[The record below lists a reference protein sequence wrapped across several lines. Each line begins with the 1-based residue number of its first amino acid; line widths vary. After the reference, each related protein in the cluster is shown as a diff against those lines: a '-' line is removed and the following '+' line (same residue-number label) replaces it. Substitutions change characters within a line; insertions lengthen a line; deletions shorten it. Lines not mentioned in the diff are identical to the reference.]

1 MVLDFD
7 FSSAKLQ
14 KNSLDQGVVPIIL
27 LVILTNSNYICR
39 DSNANTLNQFQKIL
53 YQYWGFTDFRA
64 IQQEVIESVY
74 NGNDTLAL
82 MPTGGGKSITFQV
95 PAMAKDGLCLV
106 VTPLIALMKDQVENL
121 KKRGIKAVAIYSGMT
136 KHEIEVALDNCA
148 YGNIKFL
155 YLSPERLG
163 TELFRVRLHKINV
176 NLVAIDESHC
186 ISQWGYDFRPS
197 YLKITDLR
205 DLLPGVSFLAVTATA
220 TPEVVEDIQEKLGFE
235 QKRVLKMSFERKNLV
250 YLVRNV
256 EDKNKH
262 LLKIVNSIPGT
273 GVIYVR
279 NRQKT
284 KDIALMLQKEGISAD
299 FYHAGLTTEIRNAKQ
314 DDWQHDRTRIIVST
328 NAFGMGIDKAEVRFV
343 VHMDLPDSPEAY
355 FQEAGR
361 GGRDGKLAYAILLYN
376 ESDKAKIQQRIDSS
390 FPEPDEIRRCYQA
403 LCSFL
408 KIAIGS
414 GKGEVYDFNLIDF
427 ATTYKFN
434 FARAFSCLKFLE
446 LEGYIE
452 LTDELD
458 NPSRIMVVA
467 GKSDLYK
474 YQVAHADMDHFIKI
488 LLRNHA
494 GLFSDYV
501 RIDET
506 YIARIAGISLSSTT
520 ENLIKLSRAKII
532 NYIPRKKT
540 PLIIF
545 TEERLDDKNLRISR
559 ENYHLRKERY
569 LKRVEAMVNY
579 ASGTTKCRSAALLAY
594 FGEKNATRCGKCDV
608 CTARNELDMSK
619 FQFDQIL
626 DQIKIALENNGL
638 TLDELVDRV
647 KFPSD
652 KTTKVIRWLLDN
664 QKLVMTDKDLLQWNK
679 KS

>member
-1 MVLDFD
+1 M
-7 FSSAKLQ
+7 
-14 KNSLDQGVVPIIL
+14 
-27 LVILTNSNYICR
+27 
-39 DSNANTLNQFQKIL
+39 NQFEKIL
-53 YQYWGFTDFRA
+53 YQYWGYTTFRA
-64 IQQEVIESVY
+64 IQQEVVESVFK
-74 NGNDTLAL
+74 GIDTLAL

-95 PAMAKDGLCLV
+95 PAMAKEGLCLV
-106 VTPLIALMKDQVENL
+106 ITPLIALMKDQVENL
-121 KKRGIKAVAIYSGMT
+121 KKKGIKAVAIHSGMT
-136 KHEIEVALDNCA
+136 KHELEITLDNCA

-155 YLSPERLG
+155 YLSPERLN
-163 TELFRVRLHKINV
+163 TELFRVRLRKINV

-197 YLKITDLR
+197 YLKISELR
-205 DLLPGVSFLAVTATA
+205 ELLPDVPFLAVTATA
-220 TPEVVEDIQEKLGFE
+220 TPEVVEDIQEKLGFV
-235 QKRVLKMSFERKNLV
+235 QKRVVKMSFERKNLV

-262 LLKIVNSIPGT
+262 LLKIVNALPGT
-273 GVIYVR
+273 GVVYVR
-279 NRQKT
+279 SRQKT
-284 KDIALMLQKEGISAD
+284 QDIALMLQKEGISAD

-328 NAFGMGIDKAEVRFV
+328 NAFGMGIDKPEVRFV

-376 ESDKAKIQQRIDSS
+376 ESDKAKIQQRVESS
-390 FPEPDEIRRCYQA
+390 FPEPEEIRRCYQA

-408 KIAIGS
+408 SVAIGA

-434 FARAFSCLKFLE
+434 FARAYSCLKFLE

-467 GKSDLYK
+467 GKTELYK
-474 YQVAHADMDHFIKI
+474 YQVAHADMDHFIKV

-501 RIDET
+501 RLDEA
-506 YIARIAGISLSSTT
+506 YIARIAGVSLSNVT

-569 LKRVEAMVNY
+569 MTRIEAMVNY
-579 ASGTTKCRSAALLAY
+579 ASGTAKCRSASLLEY

-608 CTARNELDMSK
+608 CTSRNELDMSK
-619 FQFDQIL
+619 YQFDQIL
-626 DQIKIALENNGL
+626 EQIKAALNTGGL
-638 TLDELVDRV
+638 PLEALVDKV
-647 KFPSD
+647 KFKSD
-652 KTTKVIRWLLDN
+652 MTTRVVRWLVDN
-664 QKLVMTDKDLLQWNK
+664 QKLIKGSDGILQWNK
-679 KS
+679 K